1 MNRLEDLINKQ
12 RSFFASGRTLDV
24 NFRLSA
30 LKKLKKVINKNEKR
44 IYTALKIDLNK
55 PKFEAFV
62 GEIGFVL
69 KEIEFTIKHLKE
81 WAKPIKVPT
90 DIVNFPAT
98 SHIYHQPY
106 GVTLIFSPWNY
117 PFHLAMMPLVGVISA
132 GNTAILKPSEYA
144 QATSEVIKYLIDE
157 TFEEE
162 YIAVVEGDKTV
173 SEKLLNLKFDKIFF
187 TGNTQVGKIVMKKAA
202 EHLTPVTLELGGKSP
217 VIVLRD
223 ANIKMAARRIVWGK
237 FFNAGQTCVAPD
249 YVCVEEKVYE
259 AFKRAVI
266 KETERYYKL
275 KNIEKHYSRIINKK
289 HFQRLMN
296 LIKKSNIIF
305 GGKYDESRL
314 FIYPVIVEASTTSPV
329 MEDEIFGP
337 ILPLIKFKD
346 YESIRDFI
354 KSKPKPLALYL
365 FTESDKQKERVLNE
379 IQSGG
384 VTINDTLIH
393 LSSNYLPFGGIGESG
408 MGRYHGRYSF
418 DEFSQKRA
426 VMERKTYVE
435 FPLRYPPYTPLKL
448 SSVKKLF

>member
-1 MNRLEDLINKQ
+1 VNRLEDLINKQ